1 MQKLSVIIPIFNEE
15 KNLEIL
21 LSEIY
26 ETLNNKF
33 IFEIVAVDDCSTDS
47 SLIILNKLSKESNLK
62 IIRNFKNEGQSF
74 SIYKGVKNS
83 KYNNILTIDA
93 DLQNNPIDIL
103 ELANYF
109 FNSNYKLVGGIRKN
123 RKDNFIKIISSRI
136 ANKLRNLILDDNCS
150 DTGCSLKIFSKKIF
164 LEFPYFRSIH
174 RFLPALFRGYGY
186 KTYFINVSHR
196 PRINGVSKYGTLDR
210 LFIGIYDIFR
220 VYKIVKKYKKNLNV

>member
-1 MQKLSVIIPIFNEE
+1 MQELSVIIPIFNEE

-103 ELANYF
+103 ELANYY

-136 ANKLRNLILDDNCS
+136 ANKLRNLI
-150 DTGCSLKIFSKKIF
+150 
-164 LEFPYFRSIH
+164 
-174 RFLPALFRGYGY
+174 
-186 KTYFINVSHR
+186 
-196 PRINGVSKYGTLDR
+196 
-210 LFIGIYDIFR
+210 
-220 VYKIVKKYKKNLNV
+220 